1 MHDEGQNSQNW
12 GFEIPNEQREFHF
25 HDTDSVPNS
34 FCILYHILLPQ
45 GVMYDSS
52 YHMLPPLLTMEEV
65 FNVNIDASILR
76 VSCC

>member
-34 FCILYHILLPQ
+34 FCILYHILLPH
-45 GVMYDSS
+45 GVPSNVDDMMMSES
-52 YHMLPPLLTMEEV
+52 CKPP
-65 FNVNIDASILR
+65 
-76 VSCC
+76 

>member
-34 FCILYHILLPQ
+34 FCILYHILLPH
-45 GVMYDSS
+45 GVPS
-52 YHMLPPLLTMEEV
+52 
-65 FNVNIDASILR
+65 NIDEMMLS
-76 VSCC
+76 